1 MLPDYN
7 IYPTEFTCKR
17 FLALHLGNVSG
28 RKAPIPR
35 NLYRKD
41 KDMKEFVVA
50 SILALTAVT
59 PALAADF
66 TGFRAGATIGMAD
79 ENFLGDD
86 IFTYGVNVGYDHAF
100 GKLITGITAEY
111 QESGKTGV
119 GRDLS
124 IVARIGST
132 VTDKALVY
140 GLLGYTNQGIE
151 NSPIELDGVRV
162 GLGVEYA
169 LTEKVFSN
177 VEYRYS
183 NYERGVELH
192 QTLIGLGFRF

>member
-1 MLPDYN
+1 
-7 IYPTEFTCKR
+7 
-17 FLALHLGNVSG
+17 
-28 RKAPIPR
+28 
-35 NLYRKD
+35 
-41 KDMKEFVVA
+41 MKTVAVA
-50 SILALTAVT
+50 SLLALTVAT
-59 PALAADF
+59 PAFAADF

-86 IFTYGVNVGYDHAF
+86 IFTYGVNVGYDYAF
-100 GKLITGITAEY
+100 GKLITGFTAEY

-124 IVARIGST
+124 IVTRIGSK
-132 VTDKALVY
+132 VTDNALVY
-140 GLLGYTNQGIE
+140 GLIGYTNQGIE

-169 LTEKVFSN
+169 LTPKVYSN

-192 QTLIGLGFRF
+192 QTLIGLGVRF